1 MVYLSSLLQQW
12 PWNGSQDKQLV
23 DKEIY
28 SQMIPPS
35 ETSDE
40 WEVPLHPCL
49 PGFAYVGIRMTVLEK
64 DKNYSMYPRFV
75 LGKNHFPLLGHPWD
89 IVYCTNGEWT
99 SLSYPMV
106 PRLLKQPGKGSPT
119 LLIAHNSPCFGKVE
133 LLAQKFDDLLEDDS
147 NISYAYY
154 DPILDE
160 ISNIQS
166 PDTLYSG
173 VDLHTKMVP
182 SASRRVKILPPIQL
196 LLRKPNLYGKNE
208 PYQLGISI
216 KNPL

>member
-12 PWNGSQDKQLV
+12 PWNGSQDKHLE

-28 SQMIPPS
+28 SHIVPSS
-35 ETSDE
+35 ETSNE
-40 WEVPLHPCL
+40 WEIPLHPCL

-89 IVYCTNGEWT
+89 IVQCTNGHWT
-99 SLSYPMV
+99 PLSYPMV

-147 NISYAYY
+147 KISYAYY
-154 DPILDE
+154 DPLCQE
-160 ISNIQS
+160 IGYIHT

-182 SASRRVKILPPIQL
+182 SALRRVKILPPIQL